1 MESVCACVL
10 VWRGE
15 GERRREEERGRE
27 RRREEEG
34 GERRKEEVE
43 SRRGRWKVKR

>member
-1 MESVCACVL
+1 MCVCVG
-10 VWRGE
+10 VEGRGRE
-15 GERRREEERGRE
+15 EERGGERRREEER
-27 RRREEEG
+27 G